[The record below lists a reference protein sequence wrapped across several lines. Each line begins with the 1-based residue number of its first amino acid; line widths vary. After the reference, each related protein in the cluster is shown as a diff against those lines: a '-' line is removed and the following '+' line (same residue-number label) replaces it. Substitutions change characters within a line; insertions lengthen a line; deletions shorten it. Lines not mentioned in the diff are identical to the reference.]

1 MKKSTMSEQQQA
13 YAAAKAVKDQ
23 IWAQTMGSDREDIAD
38 EEWELYSKALAAE
51 FQAGEELID
60 WALDAMKNAPETA
73 WKYAQAID
81 AIENLREKIKTN
93 IVYRKRVIDLT
104 MQLVL

>member
-1 MKKSTMSEQQQA
+1 MTMSKQQKA
-13 YAAAKAVKDQ
+13 YAAAKAVKDE

-38 EEWELYSKALAAE
+38 EEWELYSEALAAE
-51 FQAGEELID
+51 YQAGEELID

-73 WKYAQAID
+73 HKYAQAIVL
-81 AIENLREKIKTN
+81 IENLRVKIKTN
-93 IVYRKRVIDLT
+93 LTYRKRVIDLT